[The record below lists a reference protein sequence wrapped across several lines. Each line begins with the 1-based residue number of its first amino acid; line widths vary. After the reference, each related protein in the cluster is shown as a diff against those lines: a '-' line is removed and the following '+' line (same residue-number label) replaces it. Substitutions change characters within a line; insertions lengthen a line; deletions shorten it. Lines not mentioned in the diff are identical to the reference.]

1 MRKILVNTYK
11 KHPAPAKTA
20 GTSINYD
27 SLRLQAFDNAAQAN
41 IISSVDSGKIIIAN
55 SVACKLLGYPGKQLL
70 TKSASDIFNT
80 NSKSFLKNLRQR
92 KAGGHNTALV
102 IAIKK
107 NGKLFPAEIT
117 YSVFTAD
124 DQEEKAIITFSDRSQ
139 SILDQTGIDIRKEKI
154 VAANIVLAKSK
165 QKKIDTKNE
174 KIVTGNI
181 ASAKS
186 RQKKIDTKNEKIVTD
201 NIASA
206 KSRQKKIDTK
216 NEKIVTDNIASAK
229 SKQRKLDTKNEKIV
243 AGNIMVAKAKSDGEK
258 REQEIAAREFN
269 TKNFKL
275 YFNSSSDVL
284 FDSDLITNEVLIND
298 AYEKDF
304 GYKIKDEMKPAEDWI
319 NHIHPDDKQ
328 AVMQDYN
335 RMLDSAETEW
345 MYSYRFLRADNTVA
359 SVLSRRII
367 LRNSAGKA
375 YRMIGSMQDISKQK
389 VLEERLEQEIKLKE
403 MQIADA
409 AEEAKETERSD
420 IGRELHDNVNQ
431 LLGVSKLYLDMAK
444 HGGDNSEMYIR
455 RSTEY
460 TVTAIEEI
468 RKLSKELTSDTIKH
482 FGLCEAIKDACRNI
496 MEIHP
501 VKIIYAMQAFD
512 EKGMDDKFRHN
523 VFRIIQEQ
531 LNNILKHASATTINI
546 SLSRN
551 DRFITMTVSD
561 NGVGFD
567 TGLKR
572 KGIGVDNIRN
582 RAASCNGTVD
592 LVSQPGHGCVLTVKF
607 PVILHKLV

>member
-1 MRKILVNTYK
+1 LRKILVNTYK
-11 KHPAPAKTA
+11 KHPASAKTA
-20 GTSINYD
+20 GTPLNYD

-174 KIVTGNI
+174 KIVT
-181 ASAKS
+181 
-186 RQKKIDTKNEKIVTD
+186 D

-216 NEKIVTDNIASAK
+216 NEKIVTD
-229 SKQRKLDTKNEKIV
+229 
-243 AGNIMVAKAKSDGEK
+243 NIMVAKAKSDGEK

-284 FDSDLITNEVLIND
+284 FDSDLITNEVLISD

-572 KGIGVDNIRN
+572 KGIGLDNIRN